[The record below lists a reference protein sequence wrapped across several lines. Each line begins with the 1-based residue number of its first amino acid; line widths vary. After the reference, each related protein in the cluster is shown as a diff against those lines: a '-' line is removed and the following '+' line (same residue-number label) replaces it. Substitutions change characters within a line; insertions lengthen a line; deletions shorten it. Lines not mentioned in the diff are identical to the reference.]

1 MAEISFL
8 DRRITTSD
16 DSWVEFSVCHTG
28 GIHTLQM
35 CYATRYSRPCW
46 IRVAEQEMRVAVA
59 CGVTP
64 NDDNPRWFDD
74 EGTFDLGSNAGTTT
88 IGFKAITEGWPNIV
102 AFRFVP
108 ERRGDIKSRALF
120 ESDERTDDP
129 GTRWRKSPNAV
140 TFTFEIGL
148 SSETMAGEDNV
159 EYVSTYLGG
168 KAVKF
173 IFGEAHDTITIDGDP
188 IGDQHGGDN
197 FPKVTFI
204 DEQDLISSISLGL
217 SSYNA
222 EGAFT
227 ALTLERPG
235 GKGEVKRPLV
245 GAKLMNP
252 TWTYDR
258 RRLGLNLWIT
268 SLCAPMNKPVSRYGF
283 TLSSDDELSF
293 HVTEFERF
301 WDWLVRIKF
310 NMIQIDKNRVEL
322 ETVRKRMEPLHHFLV
337 ASFACKPDDPMSWEG
352 YLYGTCRHVS
362 ITFDVFSVFIYRL
375 PDGESFQSTLFVDGK
390 QFDSERV
397 RWEDVNLNRNDIL
410 AFAISIALQDTDL
423 LYQMG
428 LIRPSPHELE
438 DVVEIELLPLRKD
451 AGPFH
456 GDYNTTIMA
465 RRVITILALAG
476 LRKVSYDTVM
486 EDPDGW
492 DIYDIA
498 AGDIVA
504 HKHGA
509 HYWIRLSAIVSFLI
523 QVVLPILIVY
533 RGVTGQWREENLAWD
548 VYLARLFFGLYFIF
562 FEAKTWDIDNGDR
575 VTGWLC
581 YLPEF
586 STRKLI
592 VGMLIN
598 KISLLVVSV
607 AVIVLMLRTYTV
619 ADVALNAL
627 ALYFI
632 LEVDDNLVD
641 VRLLEKARLY
651 QMDEFLIIKSKTT
664 LEYRMPWFLDEDL
677 PQIRDAYFIIASHW
691 FSTLAI
697 TVVSVGC
704 IWMFVEPWLLGWDAK

>member
-1 MAEISFL
+1 
-8 DRRITTSD
+8 
-16 DSWVEFSVCHTG
+16 
-28 GIHTLQM
+28 
-35 CYATRYSRPCW
+35 
-46 IRVAEQEMRVAVA
+46 
-59 CGVTP
+59 
-64 NDDNPRWFDD
+64 
-74 EGTFDLGSNAGTTT
+74 
-88 IGFKAITEGWPNIV
+88 
-102 AFRFVP
+102 
-108 ERRGDIKSRALF
+108 
-120 ESDERTDDP
+120 
-129 GTRWRKSPNAV
+129 
-140 TFTFEIGL
+140 
-148 SSETMAGEDNV
+148 
-159 EYVSTYLGG
+159 
-168 KAVKF
+168 
-173 IFGEAHDTITIDGDP
+173 
-188 IGDQHGGDN
+188 
-197 FPKVTFI
+197 
-204 DEQDLISSISLGL
+204 
-217 SSYNA
+217 
-222 EGAFT
+222 
-227 ALTLERPG
+227 
-235 GKGEVKRPLV
+235 
-245 GAKLMNP
+245 
-252 TWTYDR
+252 
-258 RRLGLNLWIT
+258 
-268 SLCAPMNKPVSRYGF
+268 MNKPVSRYGF

-428 LIRPSPHELE
+428 LIQPSPHELE

-632 LEVDDNLVD
+632 LEVDNNLVD

-651 QMDEFLIIKSKTT
+651 QLDEFLIIKSKTT
-664 LEYRMPWFLDEDL
+664 LEYRMPWFLDDDL